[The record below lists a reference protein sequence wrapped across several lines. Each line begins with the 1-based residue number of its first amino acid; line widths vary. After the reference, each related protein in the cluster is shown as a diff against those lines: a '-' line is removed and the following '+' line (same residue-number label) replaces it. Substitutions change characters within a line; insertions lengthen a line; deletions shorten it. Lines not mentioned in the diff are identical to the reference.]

1 MIRDPQICLILVA
14 NSDPSVNRTGK
25 NINYSSRMLR
35 TIAGL
40 ICGTALLL
48 GGLRTRAQGVLEARL
63 SIDRPGRVEA
73 GTYLAGDR
81 ISFAIDAAGTN
92 YLLNFSGSPEIYVLH
107 ADNAPLGGRVLKYDS
122 GEAALQ
128 VSGWGGLTLY
138 TDSDPAGLPAAR
150 TGGFAM
156 PPATPV
162 SLGDVQR
169 AAKYDADYFASVRK
183 LEIVFTAD
191 WSALAANAAAR
202 ATARDAMENV
212 ARGIERFCR
221 FGKGRAAVARR
232 VNAVMLGIAGRSTVT
247 LNGKTLF
254 VTFDPDL
261 GYEGR
266 DSSRA
271 IAIALGSLLSVHQNQ
286 S

>member
-1 MIRDPQICLILVA
+1 MA
-14 NSDPSVNRTGK
+14 NSGPALNRFEENFNDSGQMPK
-25 NINYSSRMLR
+25 AVRGWL
-35 TIAGL
+35 
-40 ICGTALLL
+40 CGTVLLL
-48 GGLRTRAQGVLEARL
+48 AGVGAHAQGTLEARL

-81 ISFAIDAAGTN
+81 ISFAIDSAGAN
-92 YLLNFSGSPEIYVLH
+92 YLLSFSGSPETFVLH
-107 ADNAPLGGRVLKYDS
+107 ADKAPLGGRVLKYDS
-122 GEAALQ
+122 SETALQ

-138 TDSDPAGLPAAR
+138 TDSDPAGLPAIR
-150 TGGFAM
+150 TGGFAT
-156 PPATPV
+156 PPVAPV
-162 SLGDVQR
+162 SLGEMRR
-169 AAKYDADYFASVRK
+169 AAKYDADYFASLWKIRVA
-183 LEIVFTAD
+183 LSAD

-202 ATARDAMENV
+202 ATALDAMENV

-221 FGKGRAAVARR
+221 SAQGRAAVARR
-232 VNAVMLGIAGRSTVT
+232 VNAVKLGIAGRPTVT

-271 IAIALGSLLSVHQNQ
+271 IAVALGSLLSVHRNQ